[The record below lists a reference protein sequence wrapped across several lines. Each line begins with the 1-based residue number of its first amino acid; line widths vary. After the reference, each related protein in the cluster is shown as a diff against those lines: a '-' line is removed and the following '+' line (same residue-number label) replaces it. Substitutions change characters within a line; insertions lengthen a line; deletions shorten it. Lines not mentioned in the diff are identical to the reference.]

1 MKWGIIGTGNMG
13 TILAEAWLESGMIN
27 QEDLYITNRTIEKAY
42 AIQQCYPNVHVC
54 ENAEAIAEKTDLV
67 FICVKPLDIHPLL
80 IKLNST
86 LSKQQCLV
94 SITSPYAVEELEK
107 LVPCQVARLVPS
119 ITNRALA
126 GVSLLTF
133 GESVEPIMKGY
144 LTQSC
149 KVFSRPV
156 EIKDSITRVSSDIVS
171 CGPAFFSYL
180 IQRFI
185 QAACDETEINEEEA
199 TIMMTEMMIGFGKL
213 IEDGHYSLKTLQ
225 EKVCVK
231 GGVTGEGIAVLE
243 REVGNMFN
251 LLFHRTHNKY
261 AKDKHEIREQK
272 MRG

>member
-13 TILAEAWLESGMIN
+13 TILAESWLESGMLK
-27 QEDLYITNRTIEKAY
+27 QEELYITNRTIDKAH
-42 AIQQCYPNVHVC
+42 AIQRHYPNIHVC
-54 ENAEAIAEKTDLV
+54 EDAASIAEQTDVV

-80 IKLNST
+80 VNLESY

-94 SITSPYAVEELEK
+94 SITSPYAVEELEE

-119 ITNRALA
+119 ITNRALS

-133 GESVEPIMKGY
+133 GDSVEPVMKGY

-149 KVFSRPV
+149 KVFSRPL

-180 IQRFI
+180 VQRFI
-185 QAACDETEINEEEA
+185 QSACEETDITEEEA
-199 TIMMTEMMIGFGKL
+199 SIMMTEMIIGYGKL
-213 IEDGHYSLKTLQ
+213 IEEGHYSLKTLQ

-231 GGVTGEGIAVLE
+231 GGVTGEGIDVLE

-251 LLFHRTHNKY
+251 LLFHRTHHKY
-261 AKDKHEIREQK
+261 AKDKKEIRLQK
-272 MRG
+272 LR